1 MTPSDLIWR
10 VTRDVCA
17 VGAALALA
25 AGWLGGS
32 ASAVGAAAGVALA
45 LGNFRWLVSRVGAS
59 TGTPDAARALW
70 SVAAGLRFIAFGGL
84 CAALLASGWAH
95 PVALVVGLTALPG
108 TLLGHGLRAALQES

>member
-1 MTPSDLIWR
+1 MWR

-17 VGAALALA
+17 LGVALALA

-32 ASAVGAAAGVALA
+32 AAAIGAAAGVALA
-45 LGNFRWLVSRVGAS
+45 LGNFRWLVARACGSPNA
-59 TGTPDAARALW
+59 PDAARARW

-108 TLLGHGLRAALQES
+108 ALVGHGLRAAREEC